1 MRFDIMVKDKKDEH
15 INNILKDIRKNIKPP
30 TGPLA
35 SIDLKKLK
43 RAEKDVKIVK
53 EVEEIVKKPHEECD
67 E

>member
-1 MRFDIMVKDKKDEH
+1 MNSKERV
-15 INNILKDIRKNIKPP
+15 
-30 TGPLA
+30 LA